1 MAKTKK
7 NDNIEEVV
15 AEVIPFADE
24 VDQKGKKKPGRPKK
38 VDGLVITDNQHY
50 FISQPNDVTQ
60 AISNLSAI
68 ERNCWL

>member
-1 MAKTKK
+1 MAKTKN

-38 VDGLVITDNQHY
+38 VDGLVIITNTTSY
-50 FISQPNDVTQ
+50 
-60 AISNLSAI
+60 
-68 ERNCWL
+68 RNRTM